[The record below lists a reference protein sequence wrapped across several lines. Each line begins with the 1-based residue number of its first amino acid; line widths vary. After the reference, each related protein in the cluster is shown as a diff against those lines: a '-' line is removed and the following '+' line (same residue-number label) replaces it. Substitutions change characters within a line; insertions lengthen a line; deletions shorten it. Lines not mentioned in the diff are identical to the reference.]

1 MLNICLTGE
10 QCNTYVNEYDAEGIA
25 YALRDLTDKYIGRLS
40 AETSARAM
48 DTVARE
54 ATDFAEGYKAFPE
67 TADYD
72 RVTEA
77 IADRLGFLMTEL
89 RP

>member
-1 MLNICLTGE
+1 
-10 QCNTYVNEYDAEGIA
+10 
-25 YALRDLTDKYIGRLS
+25 
-40 AETSARAM
+40 M

-89 RP
+89 RPQ

>member
-1 MLNICLTGE
+1 MQTLRVLRYG
-10 QCNTYVNEYDAEGIA
+10 
-25 YALRDLTDKYIGRLS
+25 LRDLTDKYIGRLS

-77 IADRLGFLMTEL
+77 IGDRLGFLMTEL
-89 RP
+89 RPQ